1 LFLFLLLR
9 LLNGKLL
16 KPQENGF
23 ENWKSKLPQEIPVWD
38 FSGHNTITLE
48 PIQDVMENYVDNF
61 HYTKLVGDLILN
73 RILSYKDN
81 EVPADFSV
89 LVTKENLEFHLAK
102 IRADK
107 RYTQMN

>member
-1 LFLFLLLR
+1 M
-9 LLNGKLL
+9 
-16 KPQENGF
+16 
-23 ENWKSKLPQEIPVWD
+23 WD

-73 RILSYKDN
+73 RILGYKDN
-81 EVPADFSV
+81 EVPADFGV

-102 IRADK
+102 IRADRGEWVKIHPNELDLVESLQIKFVEELKKQNK
-107 RYTQMN
+107 RTLQIVS